1 MALERM
7 LVNKGTNTVYVWDT
21 EKKRW
26 LLTPDVTI
34 PVLESIPPPDG
45 YATTNIYVDSKTKT
59 VVIDYNNQNR

>member
-7 LVNKGTNTVYVWDT
+7 LINRGTNTVYVWDT

-34 PVLESIPPPDG
+34 PVLESTPPPDG
-45 YATTNIYVDSKTKT
+45 FAATNIYVDSDTGK
-59 VVIDYNNQNR
+59 VVIDYQNKS

>member
-7 LVNKGTNTVYVWDT
+7 IVNKETNTVYVWDT

-34 PVLESIPPPDG
+34 PVLESLPPKNG
-45 YATTNIYVDSKTKT
+45 YATTNIYVDADTKK
-59 VVIDYNNQNR
+59 VVLEYENKL

>member
-21 EKKRW
+21 KKKRW

-34 PVLESIPPPDG
+34 PVLESAPPPDG
-45 YATTNIYVDSKTKT
+45 YVATNIYVESATKK
-59 VVIDYNNQNR
+59 VVIDYNNPNL